1 MSFYEE
7 WQAPMHLPC
16 GGTAYFD
23 EASGISFRCDTCMAV
38 VGSIGQPRECVE
50 EAKKYEAWQK
60 LGGKGW
66 DYKKGEPYAMS

>member
-1 MSFYEE
+1 MSMYEE
-7 WQAPMHLPC
+7 WQAPMRLPC
-16 GGTAYFD
+16 GGRAFFD
-23 EASGISFRCDTCMAV
+23 EASGFSFRCENCMAV

-50 EAKKYEAWQK
+50 EAKKYEVLKA

>member
-1 MSFYEE
+1 MSMYEE
-7 WQAPMHLPC
+7 GLTKPLYLPC

-23 EASGISFRCDTCMAV
+23 FSSGISYRCETCGAV

-50 EAKKYEAWQK
+50 EANKYKLLSQ

-66 DYKKGEPYAMS
+66 DYRKGEPIL